1 MAKICDT
8 PAVARASSR
17 FPLRAIALVFA
28 PVFVALTGGPG
39 RADEPGFKLD
49 GSWRQSGMRE
59 DFTVE
64 QWQASCG
71 PAPVSQT
78 QGGGEVVAIR
88 TENDELVV
96 MGGGRVWR
104 TDQCYDPMP
113 TLARVAH
120 SRDPNQHAWTTRCAT
135 PANDARRGRAT
146 TQVNATERRIDIVET
161 AHYELSVADGM
172 CIANVKR
179 TRSFTSMAA
188 PAAPTA
194 SVPASAT
201 VAPAPPPPEPTAKEP
216 PPGFC
221 TSPGPAARLE
231 VKPSRKLLRAGE
243 AFTFEARILDAKGC
257 ALSSEAPPVWA
268 VTDPARGVTVDSRG
282 KVTTTGG
289 SSEGPTD
296 LTATALGQRV
306 KVTVEVASADAYD
319 KLLAKSGGVT
329 ETLDDTSSVA
339 LVAQGSDTVR
349 AEDTS
354 KKRRT
359 IFGAIVFGLAALLG
373 VAWFIA
379 ARRGKRARVLEQE
392 AKERYEVQVRD
403 TETKNEERRQAYES
417 QLQAH
422 EKSKQAREAALA
434 AKAARAALRT
444 QQAPAADVPQ
454 LCPVCLKEY
463 QRPLAFCPHDGT
475 ALVDRTSLRA
485 ASPQPVCPV
494 CRKGFG
500 LGAKVCPDHGEE
512 LVPLAGLDVGARGAL
527 FAKRGP
533 IHKICPTCGDK
544 FEGQATFCGKDGTVL
559 VPMN

>member
-1 MAKICDT
+1 MPRAILRSSLG
-8 PAVARASSR
+8 ALAALLALAAHGSARAE
-17 FPLRAIALVFA
+17 
-28 PVFVALTGGPG
+28 
-39 RADEPGFKLD
+39 DPGFKLD

-71 PAPVSQT
+71 PAPTSQT
-78 QGGGEVVAIR
+78 LGGGEVVAIR
-88 TENDELVV
+88 TESDELVV

-120 SRDPNQHAWTTRCAT
+120 SRDPNAHAWTTRCAT

-179 TRSFTSMAA
+179 SRSFTSLAA

-194 SVPASAT
+194 TAT
-201 VAPAPPPPEPTAKEP
+201 VAPPPPAPEPTVKPPKEP

-221 TSPGPAARLE
+221 TTVGPAARLE

-243 AFTFEARILDAKGC
+243 TFTFEARILDAKGC
-257 ALSSEAPPVWA
+257 ALASEAPPIWA
-268 VTDPARGVTVDSRG
+268 VTDPSRGVTVDIRG
-282 KVTTTGG
+282 KVVAGDGAT
-289 SSEGPTD
+289 EGTTD
-296 LTATALGQRV
+296 LTASALGQRV
-306 KVTVEVASADAYD
+306 KVTVEVASPDHYD
-319 KLLAKSGGVT
+319 KLLAQSGGVT

-349 AEDTS
+349 AEDNS

-359 IFGAIVFGLAALLG
+359 IFGAIVFSLAALLG
-373 VAWFIA
+373 FAWFVA
-379 ARRGKRARVLEQE
+379 ARRSKRARSLEQE
-392 AKERYEVQVRD
+392 AAERYESQRR
-403 TETKNEERRQAYES
+403 EAEAKKEERRLAYES
-417 QLQAH
+417 QLEAH

-444 QQAPAADVPQ
+444 QQAPAVSVPQ
-454 LCPVCLKEY
+454 LCPVCLNEY
-463 QRPLAFCPHDGT
+463 QKPLAFCPHDGT

-500 LGAKVCPDHGEE
+500 AGARVCPEHGEE

-527 FAKRGP
+527 LATRGP
-533 IHKICPTCGDK
+533 VHKICPTCGDR
-544 FEGQATFCGKDGTVL
+544 FEGKATFCGKDGTVL